1 MKKIIAIAFVALAAL
16 FIAGP
21 VTGQSLYS
29 GGKNVNLKFPRGID
43 SSKNYT
49 FPTFEEKQ
57 TVGWDDTLAVSVTD
71 LETYVNSDSVAGNTL
86 VNISLNSYVLPGAKL
101 YLKLASTA
109 TDTIRLITVK
119 QGSTVIDSFY
129 CGRVAYA
136 EYVLNQNTFQRVF
149 DDRTVNYLATVTQAT
164 SITTG
169 VTLNADAGVITTVS
183 STMAAD
189 DSSAS
194 FTFTNS
200 FIKSTSVLQLT
211 CSTAGNGAP
220 YAQITSISSGSA
232 VIKLYNLHR
241 TAALNNTI
249 KIHFLILNK

>member
-1 MKKIIAIAFVALAAL
+1 MKKIIALTIGFLAIALTA
-16 FIAGP
+16 
-21 VTGQSLYS
+21 TSQNLYY
-29 GGKNVNLKFPRGID
+29 GGKNVKLIFPRGTD
-43 SSKNYT
+43 STHSYT

-71 LETYVNSDSVAGNTL
+71 LETYINSDSLAGNTL

-109 TDTIRLITVK
+109 TDTIRTITVK
-119 QGSTVIDSFY
+119 QGSTVIDTFY

-136 EYVLNQNTFQRVF
+136 EYVLNQNTFQRVN

-183 STMAAD
+183 STIAAD

-200 FIKSTSVLQLT
+200 FIKSTSVIQLT
-211 CSTAGNGAP
+211 AGTAGNGCP
-220 YAQITSISSGSA
+220 YAQITSQTSGSA
-232 VIKLYNLHR
+232 VLRLYNLHR
-241 TAALNNTI
+241 TAALNNTV